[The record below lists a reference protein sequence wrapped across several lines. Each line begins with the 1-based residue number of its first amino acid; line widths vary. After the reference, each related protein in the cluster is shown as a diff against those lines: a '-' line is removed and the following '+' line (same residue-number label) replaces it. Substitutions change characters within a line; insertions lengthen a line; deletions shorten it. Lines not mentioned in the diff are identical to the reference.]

1 MLSEQ
6 IYALRR
12 KNGLSQEQLAEQ
24 IGVSRQAIS
33 KWEGGL
39 ATPDLENL
47 VALSRCFGI
56 TVDELTTGDPLP
68 ARPES
73 HIPTARRALSLM
85 QKLGIGLCLAGVLL
99 LILAGAITLLSPP
112 AAEQLNG
119 SSAVTVNGSGLLFL
133 FCIAVMA
140 VGLFLILRRK

>member
-47 VALSRCFGI
+47 LALSRCFGI
-56 TVDELTTGDPLP
+56 TVDELTTGDLLP
-68 ARPES
+68 ARPEA
-73 HIPTARRALSLM
+73 HIPTAHRALSLM

>member
-1 MLSEQ
+1 
-6 IYALRR
+6 
-12 KNGLSQEQLAEQ
+12 
-24 IGVSRQAIS
+24 
-33 KWEGGL
+33 
-39 ATPDLENL
+39 
-47 VALSRCFGI
+47 
-56 TVDELTTGDPLP
+56 
-68 ARPES
+68 
-73 HIPTARRALSLM
+73 M

>member
-1 MLSEQ
+1 M
-6 IYALRR
+6 
-12 KNGLSQEQLAEQ
+12 
-24 IGVSRQAIS
+24 
-33 KWEGGL
+33 
-39 ATPDLENL
+39 
-47 VALSRCFGI
+47 ALSRCFGI
-56 TVDELTTGDPLP
+56 TVDELTTGDLLP
-68 ARPES
+68 ARPEA
-73 HIPTARRALSLM
+73 HIPTAHRALSLM